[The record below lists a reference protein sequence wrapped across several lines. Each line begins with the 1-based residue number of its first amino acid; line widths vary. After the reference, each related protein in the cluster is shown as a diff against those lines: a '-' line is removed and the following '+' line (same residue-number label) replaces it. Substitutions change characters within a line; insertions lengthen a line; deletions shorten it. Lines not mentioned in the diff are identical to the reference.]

1 MEKPDEKHIRMLSA
15 TASIYTPTQ
24 LKTKSLHLI
33 AAMAFQHDT
42 LMVEVANLIS
52 NGQSDTETCA
62 VFMALA
68 QDRRQL
74 DCIIGLLEPLDS
86 DYQRA
91 SEETVQVYIDTWL
104 DRNSDQV
111 DQDDFRNSLERIFK
125 TDKPE
130 K

>member
-1 MEKPDEKHIRMLSA
+1 MESPDEKHMRMLSA
-15 TASIYTPTQ
+15 TASIYTPLQ
-24 LKTKSLHLI
+24 LKSKSLHMI
-33 AAMAFQHDT
+33 AAMAFQHDC
-42 LMVEVANLIS
+42 LMVEVANAIS

-74 DCIIGLLEPLDS
+74 DCILGLLEPLDA
-86 DYQRA
+86 DYEKA
-91 SEETVQVYIDTWL
+91 KEETVQVYLDTWL
-104 DRNSDQV
+104 ERNSDQV
-111 DQDDFRNSLERIFK
+111 DQDEFRSTLERLFK

>member
-1 MEKPDEKHIRMLSA
+1 MESPDEKQIRLLSA
-15 TASIYTPTQ
+15 TASIYTPLQ
-24 LKTKSLHLI
+24 LKSKSIHLI
-33 AAMAFQHDT
+33 AAMAFQHDC
-42 LMVEVANLIS
+42 LMVEVANHIA

-74 DCIIGLLEPLDS
+74 ECIIELLEPIDAN
-86 DYQRA
+86 YEKAKEQ
-91 SEETVQVYIDTWL
+91 TVQVYLSTWL
-104 DRNSDQV
+104 ERNSDQF
-111 DQDDFRNSLERIFK
+111 DQDEFRSTLERLFK